1 MSEYRSLSAGPR
13 KSRKPL
19 VLVVLLLIALAAVLY
34 VVRGGHLSGA
44 SGDPESLHS
53 LRWEL
58 SAARAELKEV
68 GDALE
73 VQRTRHTV
81 DRRALEL
88 VRLEMA
94 AQKEYTSDLE
104 EDLRFYKSLMSPQ
117 GLASGLSARAP
128 ELVALD
134 GTGRYAF
141 RIVIVQAARKHQ
153 LVKGSLSLEVNGLFG
168 EEQVSYTLAE
178 LAELADDPI
187 DGELALQFRYFQA
200 IEGDFTLPDGLE
212 PTSLTVVASA
222 SKPSKLEFREQF
234 PWQLQERFTHV
245 GK

>member
-1 MSEYRSLSAGPR
+1 MNEYRALSAGHR

-19 VLVVLLLIALAAVLY
+19 VLVLLLLIVLVTGLYAVRDGRLP
-34 VVRGGHLSGA
+34 GA
-44 SGDPESLHS
+44 SGDRGSLHD
-53 LRWEL
+53 LRGEL
-58 SAARAELKEV
+58 SAARAELKEL

-94 AQKEYTSDLE
+94 AQKEYTADLE
-104 EDLRFYKSLMSPQ
+104 EDLRFYKSLMSPE

-134 GTGRYAF
+134 DTGRYAF

-168 EEQVSYTLAE
+168 EEEVSYT

-200 IEGDFTLPDGLE
+200 IEGEFTLPDGLE
-212 PTSLTVVASA
+212 PISLTVVASA

>member
-1 MSEYRSLSAGPR
+1 MSEYRSLSAGRR
-13 KSRKPL
+13 KSRTPL
-19 VLVVLLLIALAAVLY
+19 LLTVLFMVVLATGLFA
-34 VVRGGHLSGA
+34 VRGGYLLSA
-44 SGDPESLHS
+44 QPDPGSLSS
-53 LRWEL
+53 LREEL
-58 SAARAELKEV
+58 SAAQGELKETQ
-68 GDALE
+68 DALE

-94 AQKEYTSDLE
+94 AQKEYTTDLE

-117 GLASGLSARAP
+117 GPEAGLSARPP

-134 GTGRYAF
+134 TPGRYAY
-141 RIVIVQAARKHQ
+141 RIVMVQAARKHQ
-153 LVKGSLSLEVNGLFG
+153 LLKGSFSLEVSGVFG
-168 EEQVSYTLAE
+168 EEEASYTLAE
-178 LAELADDPI
+178 LADDPV

-200 IEGDFTLPDGLE
+200 IEGDFTLPEGME
-212 PTSLTVVASA
+212 PTSLTIVARA

>member
-1 MSEYRSLSAGPR
+1 MKEYRSLSAGHR

-19 VLVVLLLIALAAVLY
+19 LLVVLLLIVLAAGLY
-34 VVRGGHLSGA
+34 VARGGHLSGA
-44 SGDPESLHS
+44 SGDAKSLHK
-53 LRWEL
+53 LRGEL
-58 SAARAELKEV
+58 SAARAQIKEL

-104 EDLRFYKSLMSPQ
+104 EDLRFYRSLMSPQ
-117 GLASGLSARAP
+117 GLASGLSARTP

-153 LVKGSLSLEVNGLFG
+153 LVMGSLSLEVNGLFG
-168 EEQVSYTLAE
+168 EEEVSYTLAE
-178 LAELADDPI
+178 LADDPV

-200 IEGDFTLPDGLE
+200 IEGEFTLPDGLE
-212 PTSLTVVASA
+212 PISLTVVASA

>member
-19 VLVVLLLIALAAVLY
+19 VLAVLLLIVLAAGLY

-44 SGDPESLHS
+44 SGDAELLHN
-53 LRWEL
+53 LRGEL
-58 SAARAELKEV
+58 SAARADLKEV

-178 LAELADDPI
+178 LADDPV
-187 DGELALQFRYFQA
+187 DGELALEFRYFQA

>member
-1 MSEYRSLSAGPR
+1 MSEYRSISAGQR
-13 KSRKPL
+13 RSRRPL
-19 VLVVLLLIALAAVLY
+19 VLACLVLVALVAGLY
-34 VVRGGHLSGA
+34 VVRGGGA
-44 SGDPESLHS
+44 PQGDPESLQT
-53 LRWEL
+53 LRGDL
-58 SAARAELKEV
+58 SAARAELKELR
-68 GDALE
+68 DALE

-117 GLASGLSARAP
+117 GLATGLSARKL
-128 ELVALD
+128 ELVKLD
-134 GTGRYAF
+134 GRGRYAF
-141 RIVIVQAARKHQ
+141 RIVIVQSASQHK
-153 LVKGSLSLEVNGLFG
+153 LVKGTLSLAVNGLFG
-168 EEQVSYTLAE
+168 EEAVSYSLAE
-178 LAELADDPI
+178 LVDDPE
-187 DGELALQFRYFQA
+187 DADLLLQFRYFQS
-200 IEGDFTLPDGLE
+200 IEGDFTLPEGLE

>member
-34 VVRGGHLSGA
+34 AVLGGHLSGA
-44 SGDPESLHS
+44 SGDPELLHS
-53 LRWEL
+53 LRGEL

-141 RIVIVQAARKHQ
+141 RIVMVQAARKHQ

-178 LAELADDPI
+178 LADDPV
-187 DGELALQFRYFQA
+187 DGELALEFRYFQA
-200 IEGDFTLPDGLE
+200 IEGDFTLPDGME